1 VITTRRAPLTPS
13 NTANQPLT
21 ILCIEDDPGIA
32 RIYQR
37 RLTAFGARVLL
48 SASGRDGFATAVEAV
63 PDLILLDNVL
73 PDEEGVQLVKRLRSN
88 PATAHIPVLMLT
100 GSRRQGIERRVL
112 VEGIAA
118 VLEKPVDFDELFDY
132 IWRIVP
138 QAESVPLPQT
148 AASPNGN
155 VR

>member
-1 VITTRRAPLTPS
+1 MPADRS
-13 NTANQPLT
+13 FT
-21 ILCIEDDPGIA
+21 ILCIEDDPGVA
-32 RIYQR
+32 RIYER

-48 SASGRDGFATAVEAV
+48 RASGRDGFAAAVETV

-100 GSRRQGIERRVL
+100 GSHRQGIERRVL

-118 VLEKPVDFDELFDY
+118 VLEKPVDFNELFDH
-132 IWRIVP
+132 IRRIVP
-138 QAESVPLPQT
+138 QAGTVRTPDAALPR
-148 AASPNGN
+148 GN

>member
-1 VITTRRAPLTPS
+1 MISTRRPPLTPS
-13 NTANQPLT
+13 NPADRPFT

-32 RIYQR
+32 RIYER

-48 SASGRDGFATAVEAV
+48 RASGRDGFAAAAEAA

-73 PDEEGVQLVKRLRSN
+73 PDEEGVHLVKRLRSN

-100 GSRRQGIERRVL
+100 GSHRRGIERRVL

-118 VLEKPVDFDELFDY
+118 VLEKPVNFDELFDH
-132 IWRIVP
+132 IRRIVP
-138 QAESVPLPQT
+138 QAGTVPT
-148 AASPNGN
+148 SDAASPHGN
-155 VR
+155 AR